1 MVTEHFDTHEMLQCC
16 PECMGELEASF
27 WAPSPRQQRGS
38 VVVWGLSDKRHEPV
52 LAEFPHK
59 KAADQF
65 HVSEWFASQSDCF
78 QQGFKKTKC
87 FQTSRYCSLVK
98 LDFPALHMSSGLV
111 PLHFILLGTLMFL
124 LCTAALGP
132 VSHLWSVQR
141 ISALLLLPACAWGI
155 FFAVCRSF
163 RHVEGEEHIDVV
175 YGPRLSRRTC
185 PFLRK
190 NLFCSTAAFIF
201 YIKSE

>member
-1 MVTEHFDTHEMLQCC
+1 MLTEHFDTHEMLQCC

-65 HVSEWFASQSDCF
+65 HVSEWFAKQSDCF

-98 LDFPALHMSSGLV
+98 LDFPALRMSSGFV
-111 PLHFILLGTLMFL
+111 PLHFILLGTLTFL

-141 ISALLLLPACAWGI
+141 ISALLLCCL
-155 FFAVCRSF
+155 
-163 RHVEGEEHIDVV
+163 HVHGAFSL
-175 YGPRLSRRTC
+175 LSAEA
-185 PFLRK
+185 
-190 NLFCSTAAFIF
+190 SGM
-201 YIKSE
+201 